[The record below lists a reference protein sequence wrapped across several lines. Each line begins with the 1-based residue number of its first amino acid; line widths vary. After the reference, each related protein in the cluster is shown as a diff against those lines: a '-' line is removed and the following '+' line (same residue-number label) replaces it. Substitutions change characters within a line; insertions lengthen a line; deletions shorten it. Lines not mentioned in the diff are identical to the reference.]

1 MKTGQRTT
9 YILLERGTE
18 DMELL
23 AELHTITAATGI
35 QGIKEFFKKYPKIH
49 ELKCALQDEKEGNA

>member
-1 MKTGQRTT
+1 MKTGSKTT

-23 AELHTITAATGI
+23 VELHKIIAATCIKGI
-35 QGIKEFFKKYPKIH
+35 REFIKKYPRIQ
-49 ELKCALQDEKEGNA
+49 ELKQGLEDEKENN

>member
-1 MKTGQRTT
+1 MQTGNKTT

-23 AELHTITAATGI
+23 AEINKIIAAAKISGI
-35 QGIKEFFKKYPKIH
+35 REFAEKYPRILD
-49 ELKCALQDEKEGNA
+49 LKQGLEGERE